1 MYLNVNIPSSFMTS
15 QNFRPLKKKQKTL
28 LLNILVYGLNANNLN
43 KPSCAACFGIV
54 YMKA

>member
-1 MYLNVNIPSSFMTS
+1 MYLNVNITSSFMTS
-15 QNFRPLKKKQKTL
+15 QNFRPLKKKKKTL